1 MKVNYLS
8 FLDEFINNYKV
19 NQERLPYNFN
29 VLYVIQI

>member
-1 MKVNYLS
+1 MRVNYHS
-8 FLDEFINNYKV
+8 FLDEFINNYKA